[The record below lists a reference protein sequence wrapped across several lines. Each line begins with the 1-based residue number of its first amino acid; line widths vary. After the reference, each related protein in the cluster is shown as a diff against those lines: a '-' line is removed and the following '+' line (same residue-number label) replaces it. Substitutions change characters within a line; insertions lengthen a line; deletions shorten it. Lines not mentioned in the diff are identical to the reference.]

1 MTVVSMSK
9 KEFSRLEIVMARRRR
24 ERVGELIQI
33 DGSTHHW
40 FENLGRKRT
49 LLAYI
54 DDATSRIQDAV
65 LMLQY
70 DKVMFLLQPNAIT
83 RPLARKRVTV
93 IDYPGGDPTWET
105 RARPLARKTGSAALL
120 RLRVPFRGVAMVA
133 SSICGR
139 TWPAEKA
146 AHAQVGSSQARSPP
160 CSRLATLSFAF
171 HRCFRRFWR

>member
-93 IDYPGGDPTWET
+93 IDYPGGDP
-105 RARPLARKTGSAALL
+105 RPRPPLARRSPSRYDLCEVDAHLAALFA
-120 RLRVPFRGVAMVA
+120 RAARGRNP
-133 SSICGR
+133 IF
-139 TWPAEKA
+139 T
-146 AHAQVGSSQARSPP
+146 
-160 CSRLATLSFAF
+160 F
-171 HRCFRRFWR
+171 